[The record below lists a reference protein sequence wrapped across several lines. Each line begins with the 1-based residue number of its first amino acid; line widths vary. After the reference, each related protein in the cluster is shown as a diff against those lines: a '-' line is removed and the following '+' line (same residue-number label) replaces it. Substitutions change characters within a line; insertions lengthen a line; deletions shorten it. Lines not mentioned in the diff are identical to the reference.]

1 MDENDLR
8 RQARKTGFDVATLE
22 KDYALT
28 WLLSG
33 IYWNESKLKD
43 LLIFKGGTAT
53 RKIYF
58 PEWRLSEDMD
68 FTIINEVDPHNLKL
82 GFEDIFVAV
91 NKMSEIIYSLSA
103 FNAGEFAIFA
113 DVQFLG
119 PMGFKNKIAF
129 DISLKE
135 KLIEKPLQI
144 NVKPEYDEIP
154 PFDALVYSP
163 NEILVE
169 KLRSILQRGKARDY
183 YDVWRLLREK
193 DFNQSIIGEL
203 LIEKCR
209 ITGIEFRPELFFDPD
224 RLSEANKFWTI
235 ALARLTR
242 DLPDFELIVKDLK
255 SMLDFIPQGDE

>member
-1 MDENDLR
+1 MDENELR
-8 RQARKTGFDVATLE
+8 RRARKTGFDVATFE

-33 IYWNESKLKD
+33 IYWNESKIRD
-43 LLIFKGGTAT
+43 ILIFKGGTAI

-68 FTIINEVDPHNLKL
+68 FTIISEFDPKDLKQ
-82 GFEDIFVAV
+82 GFEEVFISV
-91 NKMSEIIYSLSA
+91 NRMSNIVYSFSA
-103 FNAGEFAIFA
+103 FNAGKFAIFA

-119 PMGFKNKIAF
+119 PMRFKNKISF

-135 KLIEKPLQI
+135 KLIEKPKRI
-144 NVKPEYDEIP
+144 NVKPEYNDIP
-154 PFDALVYSP
+154 SFEVLVYSP

-183 YDVWRLLREK
+183 YDVWRLLKEN
-193 DFNQSIIGEL
+193 DFDQGKIGEL
-203 LIEKCR
+203 LIEKCL
-209 ITGIEFRPELFFDPD
+209 ITGVDFKNDLFFDYD
-224 RLSEANKFWTI
+224 RLSEAKKFWTI

-242 DLPDFELIVKDLK
+242 DLPDFEMVVKDLRL
-255 SMLDFIPQGDE
+255 MLDFIPEK